1 MKICEII
8 ILYKDLC
15 SRSIIIAMLSGKN
28 ILANL
33 KIWCSKMQPFSGNQ
47 RPDPVTSL
55 MNMSPVLN
63 LPRKKKHL
71 YRSSSKMFKIAL
83 VNTFYRILTS
93 NVLRATAT
101 GTFWTAQL
109 PKVLRA
115 RKVFNMLTS
124 KSALGHKAVHVLNIS
139 TSKHAPKLVHLCILT
154 SKCASRHNGV
164 HFFDFSPST
173 SALRPRCF
181 EHFDFQICFAPQ
193 PCAILYPPLLP
204 KCLRTR
210 RFSEPTS
217 RPSGATKHW
226 KNSVFRTFLPFRTLW
241 SSFYWLFL
249 SSDYTCP

>member
-1 MKICEII
+1 
-8 ILYKDLC
+8 
-15 SRSIIIAMLSGKN
+15 
-28 ILANL
+28 
-33 KIWCSKMQPFSGNQ
+33 MQPFSGNQ

-71 YRSSSKMFKIAL
+71 YRSSSK
-83 VNTFYRILTS
+83 
-93 NVLRATAT
+93 
-101 GTFWTAQL
+101 
-109 PKVLRA
+109 
-115 RKVFNMLTS
+115 
-124 KSALGHKAVHVLNIS
+124 

-164 HFFDFSPST
+164 HFFDFSPSR

-226 KNSVFRTFLPFRTLW
+226 KNSVFRTFLPFRTL
-241 SSFYWLFL
+241 
-249 SSDYTCP
+249 